1 MLDTFERLKLS
12 RDLGK
17 VVGFGIA
24 DDTSMVR

>member
-17 VVGFGIA
+17 WLVSRIA